1 MTQDEKS
8 PSIARPGESGEA
20 EPSIESTDELEA
32 RSPDGA
38 VAEEGSVEERAA
50 LLAED
55 EADRFRQRWESL
67 QIGFVDRPREMVQ
80 EADELVEE
88 LMQRL
93 TAGFNEQRSVL
104 EEQWDSNDD
113 ASTEEL
119 RVALTRYRSFFHR
132 LLSA

>member
-8 PSIARPGESGEA
+8 PSIAHPGESGEA
-20 EPSIESTDELEA
+20 EPSIESTDELES

-38 VAEEGSVEERAA
+38 VAEEASVEERAA
-50 LLAED
+50 LLADD

-80 EADELVEE
+80 QADELVEE

-104 EEQWDSNDD
+104 EEQWDSDDD
-113 ASTEEL
+113 ASTEDL

>member
-1 MTQDEKS
+1 MTRDEKS
-8 PSIARPGESGEA
+8 PNIAHSGESGEA
-20 EPSIESTDELEA
+20 EPSIESTDELES

-50 LLAED
+50 LLVDD
-55 EADRFRQRWESL
+55 EAETFRERWESL

-80 EADELVEE
+80 RADELVEE

-93 TAGFNEQRSVL
+93 TARFNEQRSVL

-113 ASTEEL
+113 VSTEDL